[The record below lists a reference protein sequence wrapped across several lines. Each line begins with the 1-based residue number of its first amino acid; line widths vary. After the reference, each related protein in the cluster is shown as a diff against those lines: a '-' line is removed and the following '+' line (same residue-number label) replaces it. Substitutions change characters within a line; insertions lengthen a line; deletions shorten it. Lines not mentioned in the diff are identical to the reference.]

1 MKSLISTTISGQ
13 SRLRAMKR
21 GICAVILALL
31 GVGLLAQNTTAAH
44 TEHGKCAEDNE
55 PVGYPL
61 KGWVGYTNTGEP
73 VSDMTVLVLTS
84 PDKPPVATAKTDAA
98 GRFSFPTIGTGRYY
112 LRATKK
118 LVGATVSAD
127 AVVTVSRGKN
137 RIACLVAEGEATEV
151 SSPR

>member
-1 MKSLISTTISGQ
+1 
-13 SRLRAMKR
+13 MKR
-21 GICAVILALL
+21 SIFAVILVLL
-31 GVGLLAQNTTAAH
+31 GAGLRAQNTAAANA
-44 TEHGKCAEDNE
+44 EHGKCAEDDE

-61 KGWVGYTNTGEP
+61 KGWVGYTNTGVF
-73 VSDMTVLVLTS
+73 VSDMMVQALIS

-118 LVGATVSAD
+118 LVGGTVSAD

-137 RIACLVAEGEATEV
+137 RIACLVAEGEATEE